1 VITVPLYVFI
11 FAYELY
17 VLGSKTMNIMKR
29 ALTEVETS
37 EYISMSRSFLRQSRM
52 EVNQLKEDKTSAP
65 KHIKIGRAVRYLKED
80 LDRWLDSF
88 TEQNHF
94 HQEGG
99 AL

>member
-17 VLGSKTMNIMKR
+17 VLGSKTMNIMRR

-65 KHIKIGRAVRYLKED
+65 KHIKIGRAVRYLKKI
-80 LDRWLDSF
+80 
-88 TEQNHF
+88 
-94 HQEGG
+94 
-99 AL
+99 